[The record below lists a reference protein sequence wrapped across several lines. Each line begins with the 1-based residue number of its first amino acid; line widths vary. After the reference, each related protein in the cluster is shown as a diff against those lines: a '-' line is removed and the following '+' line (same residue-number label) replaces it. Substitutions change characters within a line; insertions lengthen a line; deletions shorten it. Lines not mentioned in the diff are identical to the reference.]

1 MKNMGFV
8 DAVKSVL
15 VENYANFSG
24 RARRSEYWYF
34 VLFNVLLNIVMLGL
48 IFIGPQPEFSIL
60 SGLVGLALIIP
71 GLAVV
76 VRRFHDIGKSGWNL
90 AWVLL
95 SIIPIAGLVVA
106 ILFLIW
112 FCRDSQPGE
121 NKWGA
126 NPKE

>member
-1 MKNMGFV
+1 MKSMGFV

-15 VENYANFSG
+15 VENYANFKG

-34 VLFNVLLNIVMLGL
+34 VLFNVLLNIVLLGL
-48 IFIGPQPEFSIL
+48 FFIVPEVVFL
-60 SGLVGLALIIP
+60 SVLVGLALIIP
-71 GLAVV
+71 SLAVV
-76 VRRFHDIGKSGWNL
+76 VRRFHDIGKSGWNI

-95 SIIPIAGLVVA
+95 SVISIANLVVA

>member
-1 MKNMGFV
+1 MGFV

-15 VENYANFSG
+15 VENYANFKG

-48 IFIGPQPEFSIL
+48 FFIVPEIVFL
-60 SGLVGLALIIP
+60 SVLVGLALIIP

-76 VRRFHDIGKSGWNL
+76 VRRFHDIGKSGWNI

-95 SIIPIAGLVVA
+95 SVIPIANFVVA

>member
-1 MKNMGFV
+1 MVFLEAIFIFNRRNCRFFNC
-8 DAVKSVL
+8 S
-15 VENYANFSG
+15 
-24 RARRSEYWYF
+24 ARYFFDLWYF
-34 VLFNVLLNIVMLGL
+34 VLFNALLSLVLFGLTFIV
-48 IFIGPQPEFSIL
+48 PEVAYL
-60 SGLVGLALIIP
+60 SMLVGLVLLIP

-76 VRRFHDIGKSGWNL
+76 VRRFHDIGKSGWNY

-95 SIIPIAGLVVA
+95 AVIPIAGLVVA

>member
-1 MKNMGFV
+1 MKNMGFA

-15 VENYANFSG
+15 VENYANFKG

-34 VLFNVLLNIVMLGL
+34 VLFNALLNLVLFGLTLIV
-48 IFIGPQPEFSIL
+48 PEVAYL
-60 SGLVGLALIIP
+60 SMLVGLVLLIP

-76 VRRFHDIGKSGWNL
+76 VRRFHDIGKSGWNY

-95 SIIPIAGLVVA
+95 AVIPIAGLVVA

-121 NKWGA
+121 NKWGP

>member
-1 MKNMGFV
+1 MGFA

-15 VENYANFSG
+15 VENYANFKG

-34 VLFNVLLNIVMLGL
+34 VLFNALLNLVLFGL
-48 IFIGPQPEFSIL
+48 TFVVPEVAYL
-60 SGLVGLALIIP
+60 SMLVGLVLLIP

-76 VRRFHDIGKSGWNL
+76 VRRFHDIGKSGWNY

-95 SIIPIAGLVVA
+95 AVIPIAGLVVA

>member
-1 MKNMGFV
+1 MKNMGFA

-15 VENYANFSG
+15 VENYANFKG

-34 VLFNVLLNIVMLGL
+34 VLFNALLNLVLFGL
-48 IFIGPQPEFSIL
+48 TFVVPEVAYL
-60 SGLVGLALIIP
+60 SMLVGLVLLIP

-76 VRRFHDIGKSGWNL
+76 VRRFHDIGKSGWNY

-95 SIIPIAGLVVA
+95 AVIPIAGLVVA